1 MDFLNKLGGQ
11 AQGQQGQPAQQQQG
25 GGGIMGMMNNM
36 AGGGQSGEA
45 KEDGLDKAVDWVQQ
59 NYLGGGDVTPFLC
72 DQSNESALEQAKDE
86 QISDMIRQQYK
97 NMTGKD
103 FPIAD
108 K

>member
-1 MDFLNKLGGQ
+1 MDLLGKFTGGQNAQQNTAEPGQ
-11 AQGQQGQPAQQQQG
+11 AQTQSG
-25 GGGIMGMMNNM
+25 GGGGGFMGMLNNA
-36 AGGGQSGEA
+36 AGGGKQGEA
-45 KEDGLDKAVDWVQQ
+45 KEDGLDKAVDYVQEHFM
-59 NYLGGGDVTPFLC
+59 GAG

>member
-1 MDFLNKLGGQ
+1 MDFLNKFTGQ
-11 AQGQQGQPAQQQQG
+11 QQGQQQGQPGQPQQPQQQG
-25 GGGIMGMMNNM
+25 GGGFMGMVNNM

-45 KEDGLDKAVDWVQQ
+45 KEDGLDKAIDYVQEH
-59 NYLGGGDVTPFLC
+59 YMGGG

-97 NMTGKD
+97 NTTGKD

>member
-1 MDFLNKLGGQ
+1 MDFINKLSGQ
-11 AQGQQGQPAQQQQG
+11 HGQGQGQQAQPQQQQQG
-25 GGGIMGMMNNM
+25 GGGFMGMMNNM

-45 KEDGLDKAVDWVQQ
+45 KEDGLDKAIDYVQQ
-59 NYLGGGDVTPFLC
+59 HYMG

-103 FPIAD
+103 FPVAD

>member
-1 MDFLNKLGGQ
+1 MDFINKLSGQ
-11 AQGQQGQPAQQQQG
+11 HGQGQGQQAQPQQQQG
-25 GGGIMGMMNNM
+25 GGGFMGMMNNM

-45 KEDGLDKAVDWVQQ
+45 KEDGLDKAIDYVQQ
-59 NYLGGGDVTPFLC
+59 HYMGAG

-103 FPIAD
+103 FPVAD

>member
-1 MDFLNKLGGQ
+1 
-11 AQGQQGQPAQQQQG
+11 
-25 GGGIMGMMNNM
+25 MGMLNNA

-45 KEDGLDKAVDWVQQ
+45 KEDGLDKAIDWVQEK
-59 NYLGGGDVTPFLC
+59 YLGQG

-86 QISDMIRQQYK
+86 QISDFIRSQYK
-97 NMTGKD
+97 GATGKD

>member
-1 MDFLNKLGGQ
+1 MNKAECRRAL
-11 AQGQQGQPAQQQQG
+11 
-25 GGGIMGMMNNM
+25 
-36 AGGGQSGEA
+36 
-45 KEDGLDKAVDWVQQ
+45 DGLDKAIDYVQQ
-59 NYLGGGDVTPFLC
+59 HYMGSG

-108 K
+108 KKQ